1 MPGSTLELGRP
12 APDFELANQYGEP
25 VGPSSSP
32 GRLAAV
38 VFYPFAFSGICTS
51 ELDELRDNLDIFT
64 AQGAHLLAVSVDS
77 KYTLRAFAETKGYP
91 FDLLSD
97 FWPHGAVAEAYG
109 VFNTTRGM
117 AERGSFVLDANGLLR
132 ASTVSPVG
140 QPRQLDWYRKALDDL
155 G

>member
-1 MPGSTLELGRP
+1 MPGSMPEPGQP
-12 APDFELANQYGEP
+12 APDFELANQFGEP
-25 VGPSSSP
+25 VGPSRSP
-32 GRLAAV
+32 GRIAVV

-64 AQGAHLLAVSVDS
+64 ARGAQLLAVSIDS
-77 KYTLRAFAETKGYP
+77 KYTLRAFAGAKGYP

-117 AERGSFVLDANGLLR
+117 AERGSFVLDANGVLR
-132 ASTVSPVG
+132 AATVSPVG
-140 QPRQLDWYRKALDDL
+140 QPRKLDWYRQALDDL